1 MCLTMIVFHLWIL
14 GKLRK
19 NWIVDEL
26 MYSMLLRVKKQ
37 LGGVGEDE
45 EVNLA

>member
-1 MCLTMIVFHLWIL
+1 MFLTMIVFHLWIL
-14 GKLRK
+14 GKPRK
-19 NWIVDEL
+19 NWIVNEL
-26 MYSMLLRVKKQ
+26 MYRMLLRVKKQ

>member
-1 MCLTMIVFHLWIL
+1 MFLTMIVLHLWIL

-19 NWIVDEL
+19 NWSVDEL
-26 MYSMLLRVKKQ
+26 IYSMLLRVKKQ
-37 LGGVGEDE
+37 LCGVGEDE

>member
-1 MCLTMIVFHLWIL
+1 MFLTMIVFHLWIL
-14 GKLRK
+14 GKPRK
-19 NWIVDEL
+19 KWIVDEL
-26 MYSMLLRVKKQ
+26 MYRMLLRVKKQ

>member
-1 MCLTMIVFHLWIL
+1 MFLTMIVFHLWIL
-14 GKLRK
+14 GKPRK

-26 MYSMLLRVKKQ
+26 MYRMLLRVKKQ
-37 LGGVGEDE
+37 LGGVGDDE